1 MFVFNVFY
9 CRLVAITDGISFKSG
24 LYFRV
29 SNSGCRS
36 HWFQHDD
43 LLRHLWDA
51 WLHSSSVRYIVIR
64 RLGGS
69 EGLTQIGLN
78 MKQELT
84 INDETIF
91 VLIVVTAAR
100 ELPRKIEM
108 RRAGIEPFGKFFYIL
123 VEISTE
129 YCKLCMEKII
139 LKTFST
145 SCCHLPIIWANF
157 NPFSETLDST
167 G

>member
-1 MFVFNVFY
+1 M
-9 CRLVAITDGISFKSG
+9 
-24 LYFRV
+24 
-29 SNSGCRS
+29 
-36 HWFQHDD
+36 
-43 LLRHLWDA
+43 
-51 WLHSSSVRYIVIR
+51 
-64 RLGGS
+64 
-69 EGLTQIGLN
+69 TQIGLN

-129 YCKLCMEKII
+129 YCKLCI
-139 LKTFST
+139 
-145 SCCHLPIIWANF
+145 
-157 NPFSETLDST
+157 
-167 G
+167 